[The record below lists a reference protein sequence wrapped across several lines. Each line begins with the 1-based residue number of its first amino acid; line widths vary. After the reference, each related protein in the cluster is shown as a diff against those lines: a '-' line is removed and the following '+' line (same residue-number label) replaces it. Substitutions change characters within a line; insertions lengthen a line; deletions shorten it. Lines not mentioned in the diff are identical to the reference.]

1 MSNVTAHTNVPLP
14 PEALIAVT
22 YKCNAKCHM
31 CNTWQFPT
39 KNSEEV
45 SAKDLEKLPGGY
57 RFANL
62 TGGEPFLRDDIED
75 LVEVILGKTQR
86 LVISSNGYYTDKVLA
101 LAEKYFPKIGVR
113 ISIEGLPA
121 ANDELRGLKDGFDHG
136 MRTLLGLRRMGLTD
150 IGFGIT
156 VSDRNARDMLE
167 LFELADAMGLEFA
180 TAAMHNTYYF
190 HKFDNKFDD
199 VNMISEQYKELA
211 RRLLKTRHP
220 KSWFRAWFNYGLAN
234 YVAGNPRFLP
244 CEVGN
249 DVFFMD
255 PFGEVR
261 PCNGME
267 ASMGNIKEKSFEEI
281 WNSPEAQDVRNKVKN
296 CDKHCWMVGSASPA
310 MKKRVTVPLKW
321 IIKNKLRMLQ
331 KKDIEWCIKGL
342 E

>member
-1 MSNVTAHTNVPLP
+1 MSDAQAASAVPNP

-22 YKCNAKCHM
+22 YKCNARCHM

-39 KNSEEV
+39 KTGEEIG
-45 SAKDLEKLPGGY
+45 ARDLERLPGGY

-62 TGGEPFLRDDIED
+62 TGGEPFLREDIDE
-75 LVEVILGKTQR
+75 LVEVVLGKTGR
-86 LVISSNGYYTDKVLA
+86 LVISSNGYYTDKILA
-101 LAEKYFPKIGVR
+101 LAEKYYPKVGLR

-136 MRTLLGLRRMGLTD
+136 LRTLLGLRHLGLVD

-156 VSDRNARDMLE
+156 LSDRNARDMLE
-167 LFELADAMGLEFA
+167 LFELAEAMGLEFA

-190 HKFDNKFDD
+190 HKYDNSFTD
-199 VNMISEQYKELA
+199 VRLISEQYKELA
-211 RRLLKTRHP
+211 RRLLRSRRP
-220 KSWFRAWFNYGLAN
+220 KAWFRAWFNYGLAN
-234 YVAGNPRFLP
+234 YVAGNPRLLP
-244 CEVGN
+244 CEVGR

-255 PFGEVR
+255 PLGEVR

-281 WNSPEAQDVRNKVKN
+281 WNGAEARLVRERVKN
-296 CDKHCWMVGSASPA
+296 CDKRCWMVGSAAPA
-310 MKKRVTVPLKW
+310 MKKRLRVPLRW
-321 IIKNKLRMLQ
+321 ILKNKLRLWQ
-331 KKDIEWCIKGL
+331 KKDIEWRVNGL

>member
-1 MSNVTAHTNVPLP
+1 MSENVRGVVPNP
-14 PEALIAVT
+14 PEALLAIT

-45 SAKDLEKLPGGY
+45 TAKDLEKLPGGY

-62 TGGEPFLRDDIED
+62 TGGEPFLRPDIED
-75 LVEVILGKTQR
+75 IVEVVLGKTQR
-86 LVISSNGYYTDKVLA
+86 LVISSNGFYTDKILA
-101 LAEKYFPKIGVR
+101 LAEKYYPKVGVR

-136 MRTLLGLRRMGLTD
+136 IRTLLGLRHMGLTD

-156 VSDRNARDMLE
+156 VSDRNASDMLE

-190 HKFDNKFDD
+190 HKFDNSFND
-199 VNMISEQYKELA
+199 VSMISGQFKELA
-211 RRLLKTRHP
+211 RRLLRSRHP
-220 KSWFRAWFNYGLAN
+220 KAWFRAWFNYGLAN

-255 PFGEVR
+255 PRGEIR

-267 ASMGNIKEKSFEEI
+267 ESMGNIKEKSFEEI
-281 WNSPEAQDVRNKVKN
+281 WNSPEAKAVREKVKN
-296 CDKHCWMVGSASPA
+296 CDKHCWMVGSAAPA
-310 MKKRVTVPLKW
+310 MKKRVSVPLKW
-321 IIKNKLRMLQ
+321 IIKNKLRQMR
-331 KKDIEWCIKGL
+331 KKDIEWCINGL

>member
-1 MSNVTAHTNVPLP
+1 MSDARAQGSMPNPL
-14 PEALIAVT
+14 EALIAIT

-31 CNTWQFPT
+31 CNTWQCPT
-39 KNSEEV
+39 KNSEEIT
-45 SAKDLEKLPGGY
+45 ARDLEKLPGGY

-75 LVEVILGKTQR
+75 LVEIVLGKTQR

-101 LAEKYFPKIGVR
+101 LAEKYYPKVGVR

-136 MRTLLGLRRMGLTD
+136 LRTLLGLRHLGLTD

-156 VSDRNARDMLE
+156 VSDRNAKDMLE

-190 HKFDNKFDD
+190 HKFDNSFNDID
-199 VNMISEQYKELA
+199 MISEQYKELA

-244 CEVGN
+244 CEMGS

-281 WNSPEAQDVRNKVKN
+281 WNSPEAKEVRQKVKN

-310 MKKRVTVPLKW
+310 MKKRISVPLKW
-321 IIKNKLRMLQ
+321 IIKNKLRLLQ

-342 E
+342 K